1 MPMNRPS
8 RISAIR
14 SLLFELPQHLPQLLA
29 RDGIDPCGR
38 LVEEQYRRFVDQCAA
53 QGQFL
58 FHPAGKGSGLAVFER
73 LDLAVYVLDEVVV
86 FPDRRAEHRGKKS
99 EVLFDCHV
107 LVEGEASRHIA
118 HAVADRFVVAHD
130 VESVHAGRT
139 AVGADDPEDLTVPG
153 LEADAVQRLHGA
165 FPVAFDNVVYFD
177 CSHYFPNFTSA
188 YMPILSRPS
197 FGTAIFTA

>member
-1 MPMNRPS
+1 M
-8 RISAIR
+8 
-14 SLLFELPQHLPQLLA
+14 
-29 RDGIDPCGR
+29 
-38 LVEEQYRRFVDQCAA
+38 DQCAA

-58 FHPAGKGSGLAVFER
+58 FHPAGKGSRLAVFER

-130 VESVHAGRT
+130 VESVHAGR
-139 AVGADDPEDLTVPG
+139 AAVGQDQRREDPEERRFACSVGADDPEDLTVPG